1 MKNIKDV
8 AVLVQARMSSERC
21 PGKMARPFAGTT
33 LVDVIIDKIKKS
45 KVIPIENFYL
55 SVHEKELVDIG
66 EAKGVNIFHRSEKSA
81 LWDGGP
87 DAHLRDMYEWWN
99 KIPYKYVILVNACAP
114 MLTIETIDNFFEH
127 YLETES
133 DGMFAVME
141 KMNYFWNESGKLYT
155 PLRDAAMNTKNVQTT
170 YEAAHCLYASR
181 MDSIDNGIWMG
192 DFSKEGDIEL
202 FPMPE
207 RETFDIDYEWEF
219 ELYEKLYQAA
229 GKNA

>member
-1 MKNIKDV
+1 MN
-8 AVLVQARMSSERC
+8 
-21 PGKMARPFAGTT
+21 P
-33 LVDVIIDKIKKS
+33 
-45 KVIPIENFYL
+45 
-55 SVHEKELVDIG
+55 
-66 EAKGVNIFHRSEKSA
+66 
-81 LWDGGP
+81 
-87 DAHLRDMYEWWN
+87 
-99 KIPYKYVILVNACAP
+99 
-114 MLTIETIDNFFEH
+114 
-127 YLETES
+127 ES
-133 DGMFAVME
+133 
-141 KMNYFWNESGKLYT
+141 YI